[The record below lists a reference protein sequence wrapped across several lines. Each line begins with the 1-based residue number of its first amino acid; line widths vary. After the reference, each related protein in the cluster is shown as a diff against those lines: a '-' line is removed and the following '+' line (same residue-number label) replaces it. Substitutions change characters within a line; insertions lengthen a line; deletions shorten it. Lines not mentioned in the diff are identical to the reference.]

1 MEQKASYGLD
11 HSSLFFFHCPYIPTY
26 RFLLQY
32 SRLSLMFSF
41 PVLPLEPSWFT
52 RLQLCFLSYTQIS
65 VFSLRL
71 SLEGYLHNSS
81 SLLGISTLNWTGTK
95 LNSSSFV
102 IFSNHYH
109 QLSQSYQKARNH
121 PEFLL
126 ISTADIL
133 KTLPSW
139 SLSNILPLD
148 LFVTPAFSGSH
159 HSLSGILVFQPP
171 VGSCC
176 LLTLL
181 VLGWAGRLAK
191 LTGWLRPGM

>member
-71 SLEGYLHNSS
+71 SLECYLHNSS

-95 LNSSSFV
+95 LNSSSSTPSV
-102 IFSNHYH
+102 TLLMASVTSHD
-109 QLSQSYQKARNH
+109 LLCVSPSQS
-121 PEFLL
+121 
-126 ISTADIL
+126 D
-133 KTLPSW
+133 
-139 SLSNILPLD
+139 
-148 LFVTPAFSGSH
+148 
-159 HSLSGILVFQPP
+159 
-171 VGSCC
+171 
-176 LLTLL
+176 
-181 VLGWAGRLAK
+181 
-191 LTGWLRPGM
+191 